1 MFKKS
6 FLAGFIAFSFVLS
19 PIFASAD
26 TVSDIQAQINA
37 ILAQIKVLQAQLNAQ
52 TGVSNSSNTSAVSTS
67 GVPAATSGVFCHA
80 WNRSLRIG
88 DQNDDVTNLVRALIK
103 ENLLSADE
111 MFQDGRTVLNFDER
125 VASAVVA
132 FQEKYAADILK
143 PNNLSHGTGFVG
155 VSTRAKLNRLYG
167 CGRTI
172 QITEPTKEPS
182 LTVLSPN
189 GGESWQKGTTQT
201 IKWQDNRPVQACTI
215 DSTTG
220 IGACSTPRLYDL
232 KLAPYYPPCTGQIC
246 PTYAYREPY
255 FIAKGVSGSS
265 YNWGVG
271 KVISTY
277 GSGETAPDGAYTV
290 QVCHAGTSTCDS
302 SDSYFKIT
310 SQGSNLPPVVDGIS
324 GPTVLRVGESG
335 TWSLKAH
342 DPENSS
348 LSYTVDWGDRA
359 FGEGVGSL
367 PSPTVAIQQNTSFVH
382 SYAVA
387 GTYTV
392 KFTLTDNAGLT
403 VQSSISVQVGFP
415 EPPQVTTVSVSPGN
429 DYYFKGY
436 ITLKHLSD
444 GGFMESPTAGNRVD
458 ELLFLDGMPPADN
471 ASATAV
477 YYYWQGAWRK
487 VGLGATVIDS
497 NTNTSTYFV
506 VRRNSGLTGTLA
518 VPASVTTYFGS
529 TIINGTTRP
538 WSSTEPS
545 LTVLSPNGGESYI
558 LGKDSISI
566 RWSPALPGV
575 STIQIVSSKGE
586 AFQLYGQ
593 KVSGD
598 PTNVNGYYTYQLPN
612 NLSTIYPDTFYENL
626 GPPNGKQGGNRTKS
640 SVLSPPSPV
649 PPSNSKNSIAGVVG
663 QQQTYTPGAII
674 SFSVKGIEPDGTPA
688 SQQKGFNV
696 QAHLYNQNVGM
707 NPSFQAVNGIYNTSS
722 GYWDVKL
729 TAPSDVT
736 IPYEVKIGLYCGYV
750 GFDSVCA
757 QKYGTNSEQYST
769 FQFRVTNAEPSL
781 TVLSPNG
788 GESWQ
793 IGTTQTIKWQ
803 TNTADFD
810 YYNISLENTASD
822 GIGIQLGTN
831 ISKTLTNFTFVLTE
845 GIVNGVV
852 ANSGGKTLDQVKNGF
867 YIHIMPMKVG
877 INGAGYNF
885 DAKSS
890 TFTITAPTSSNQP
903 PTITP
908 GRITINSG
916 QPVTLNFAN
925 PSGVLDTAKLYLYCP
940 SGITSSAGS
949 SGIDRCNSWYTFPML
964 PSSGEFTFF
973 NNTNEV
979 KKVVPN
985 YYIYYPSNP
994 SHAVGGSSEITVN
1007 PAVIAQP
1014 SITVLSPNGGESF
1027 MKGQVAKITW
1037 RHSGILPF
1045 YGTED
1050 SDTFT
1055 IRARP
1060 NNSNTAYFILANLVK
1075 KTISEGQQ
1083 SYDWYVGSTIANL
1096 AGNDLPDGSYTLEI
1110 CQSFAF
1116 TTCDRSD
1123 RQFLVSPVDNSGD
1136 LIISDFTWAPLNPTV
1151 SATDSYVTF
1160 SLTVQNIGT
1169 GLVFPPGGAKFS
1181 IVNESGSTV
1190 GAILTGSGSYILA
1203 PQEKKVFTFSSVQT
1217 PNIRAIAGTF
1227 KITAMA
1233 DSTGVIPESREDNN
1247 TLTKTITIGTTEP
1260 SLTVLSPNGGE
1271 SWQIGT
1277 TQAVKWNSNLVSIP
1291 EKPITYDISLV
1302 PYCPAGQICVALAP
1316 FVIAKGVYG
1325 LVYDWKVGSA
1335 VSGSAPAGSYTVQV
1349 CQSGTTTCDGSDSY
1363 FKIIAAPMTDAE
1375 VIKKLEEAIRMYTC
1389 SSFNSAGCN
1398 SNFDLNSDGQVAAAD
1413 ELKMRSVLT
1422 QSDAQF
1428 DVIYKKIEA
1437 EFRARAGASKGTSL
1451 YLEAFDPNRSDSI
1464 NTADWSLISKA
1475 MIGTRV
1481 YVPKPVLTDA
1491 EIITNL
1497 EKVVRNFAASTLS
1510 FKPEIHANFDLNDDK
1525 KVNAT
1530 DEILIR
1536 NILTLSDGQFDIAYK
1551 KIMAAV
1557 EARMGLKTG
1566 DTNFLSEFDINQSGV
1581 MSNSERK

>member
-182 LTVLSPN
+182 ITVLSPN

-201 IKWQDNRPVQACTI
+201 IKWQDNRPVPVCQI

-220 IGACSTPRLYDL
+220 IGTCPTPRLYDI
-232 KLAPYYPPCTGQIC
+232 KLAPSYYPPFPPCTGQIC
-246 PTYAYREPY
+246 PAYAYREPY
-255 FIAKGVSGSS
+255 FIAKGVNDSP

-290 QVCHAGTSTCDS
+290 QVCQTGTNTCDS
-302 SDSYFKIT
+302 SDSYFKIV
-310 SQGSNLPPVVDGIS
+310 SQGTNLPPVVDGIS
-324 GPTVLRVGESG
+324 GPPVLRIGESG

-348 LSYTVDWGDRA
+348 LSYAVDCGDRA
-359 FGEGVGSL
+359 FSDGVGSL
-367 PSPTVAIQQNTSFVH
+367 PSPTVAIQQNTSFIH

-403 VQSSISVQVGFP
+403 TQSSISVQVG
-415 EPPQVTTVSVSPGN
+415 
-429 DYYFKGY
+429 
-436 ITLKHLSD
+436 
-444 GGFMESPTAGNRVD
+444 
-458 ELLFLDGMPPADN
+458 
-471 ASATAV
+471 
-477 YYYWQGAWRK
+477 
-487 VGLGATVIDS
+487 
-497 NTNTSTYFV
+497 NT
-506 VRRNSGLTGTLA
+506 
-518 VPASVTTYFGS
+518 
-529 TIINGTTRP
+529 
-538 WSSTEPS
+538 TEPS
-545 LTVLSPNGGESYI
+545 I
-558 LGKDSISI
+558 
-566 RWSPALPGV
+566 
-575 STIQIVSSKGE
+575 
-586 AFQLYGQ
+586 
-593 KVSGD
+593 
-598 PTNVNGYYTYQLPN
+598 
-612 NLSTIYPDTFYENL
+612 
-626 GPPNGKQGGNRTKS
+626 
-640 SVLSPPSPV
+640 
-649 PPSNSKNSIAGVVG
+649 
-663 QQQTYTPGAII
+663 
-674 SFSVKGIEPDGTPA
+674 
-688 SQQKGFNV
+688 
-696 QAHLYNQNVGM
+696 
-707 NPSFQAVNGIYNTSS
+707 
-722 GYWDVKL
+722 
-729 TAPSDVT
+729 
-736 IPYEVKIGLYCGYV
+736 
-750 GFDSVCA
+750 
-757 QKYGTNSEQYST
+757 
-769 FQFRVTNAEPSL
+769 

-793 IGTTQTIKWQ
+793 TGNTYTISYRLPSTDDSALVYLNNYHPVGSAKAGMENSSSLIAQ
-803 TNTADFD
+803 PGRGVESVSYTVPSGM
-810 YYNISLENTASD
+810 ISLPVYQNSYKIKVCTVSD
-822 GIGIQLGTN
+822 NCG
-831 ISKTLTNFTFVLTE
+831 SKTD
-845 GIVNGVV
+845 I
-852 ANSGGKTLDQVKNGF
+852 SDS
-867 YIHIMPMKVG
+867 Y
-877 INGAGYNF
+877 
-885 DAKSS
+885 
-890 TFTITAPTSSNQP
+890 FTITAPTSSNQP

-925 PSGVLDTAKLYLYCP
+925 PSGVLDTAKLFLSCP

-949 SGIDRCNSWYTFPML
+949 SGVDRCNSWYTFPML
-964 PSSGEFTFF
+964 PSSSEFTFF

-994 SHAVGGSSEITVN
+994 SYAVGGSSEIIVN
-1007 PAVIAQP
+1007 PTTAFNADIKVNGSDNPVAIMSGTPFSISWSSVGTVRCNGYGYSEVRLVSDKRRWTDMFTLQPSGSDSFTNKITLPGNSFVLCVQCSDSLGKSVTDEIIVPISANTQP
-1014 SITVLSPNGGESF
+1014 SITVLSPNGGEIITIGQNYTVQWNGTSLSKVRGELSVISQTTGTSYAISACCILLEPGSF
-1027 MKGQVAKITW
+1027 NWPSVGAGSGETQAIPAGEYKLQVTLYPVQVN
-1037 RHSGILPF
+1037 SDGSVTYTGGGYTGNLS
-1045 YGTED
+1045 D
-1050 SDTFT
+1050 SPFT
-1055 IRARP
+1055 ITAP
-1060 NNSNTAYFILANLVK
+1060 TNTVTLSPGKDYFFR
-1075 KTISEGQQ
+1075 
-1083 SYDWYVGSTIANL
+1083 
-1096 AGNDLPDGSYTLEI
+1096 LPSASASLDSL
-1110 CQSFAF
+1110 
-1116 TTCDRSD
+1116 RL
-1123 RQFLVSPVDNSGD
+1123 RQN
-1136 LIISDFTWAPLNPTV
+1136 SDFVQGPNSSVSDKLIFSNP
-1151 SATDSYVTF
+1151 
-1160 SLTVQNIGT
+1160 N
-1169 GLVFPPGGAKFS
+1169 
-1181 IVNESGSTV
+1181 GSTV
-1190 GAILTGSGSYILA
+1190 TYFYSNIIGNNAWFDTTYTPIFTIPNEFLIVR
-1203 PQEKKVFTFSSVQT
+1203 KVTKEMVWSF
-1217 PNIRAIAGTF
+1217 PAGTYYYGSDAAANQKWYDDF
-1227 KITAMA
+1227 KARYA
-1233 DSTGVIPESREDNN
+1233 QP
-1247 TLTKTITIGTTEP
+1247 TI
-1260 SLTVLSPNGGE
+1260 TVLSPNGGE

-1451 YLEAFDPNRSDSI
+1451 YLEAFDPNRSDTI
-1464 NTADWSLISKA
+1464 NIADWSLISKA

-1581 MSNSERK
+1581 IDYDDKVRISKAMIGTRVYPTVSVSTALQISQMASVLQSAKELLEQILLSITR